1 MRAPRTQES
10 ELPDYQ
16 LTTSDGTKIGFTDE
30 RELDEIIE
38 QVIGEG
44 YLRISGERTLVDQ
57 GTPVEG
63 DFIAFE
69 SHILSIST

>member
-1 MRAPRTQES
+1 M
-10 ELPDYQ
+10 PDYQ
-16 LTTSDGTKIGFTDE
+16 LTISDGNKIGFTDE

-44 YLRISGERTLVDQ
+44 FLRISGDRTLVDE
-57 GTPVEG
+57 GTQVEG

>member
-1 MRAPRTQES
+1 M
-10 ELPDYQ
+10 PDYQ

-57 GTPVEG
+57 GTQVEG